1 MVAEQNIKPTDGK
14 QKIKPPETAADAGD
28 AQPRRFLVFAIV
40 SIALMMASIDQT
52 IVATA
57 LPTLQHDLHTEVN
70 WSTWTITIYALG
82 QILMMPLA
90 GKLGDQYGRKRIFL
104 IAVIVF
110 TAASLCCGL
119 AGNIYL
125 LIALRFVQAL
135 GGGAFMPSATGI
147 VAQMFGRDRDRALGL
162 FSSIFPIGGIIGPV
176 LGGVFV
182 TYWTWRGI
190 FLVNVPTGILLLTLG
205 AIFIPASVRRL
216 DQHLDIRGVL
226 LLGATLLSAMLGI
239 AYLGSAQS
247 GTGVAVTHTSLVSPE
262 FLVPEIVAAVALVAF
277 VRHSARAQAPFIPL
291 RFLTGTGFGVM
302 NLLNFLF
309 GSAALGFAA
318 LVPLYAH
325 NRYGMRSLEAGTLL
339 TARAVGMI
347 AIAGLAVFLLRR
359 TGYRWPMVAGFSLT
373 AVGLI
378 AMAIAPPVLSV
389 YAWLALA
396 AAICGVGMGVCT
408 PAANNATMQLA
419 PEHAA
424 AVAGLRGMFRQ
435 SGAITAVSVT
445 AAVVARSSNPG
456 LAQAHVFMVF
466 AAILIV
472 SLALIPLV
480 PEHRGSW

>member
-1 MVAEQNIKPTDGK
+1 VVAEQNIRPAA
-14 QKIKPPETAADAGD
+14 PPAEVGA

-40 SIALMMASIDQT
+40 SLALMMASVDQT

-57 LPTLQHDLHTEVN
+57 LPTLQRDLHTQVN

-90 GKLGDQYGRKRIFL
+90 GKLGDQYGRKRVFL
-104 IAVIVF
+104 TAVVVF

-125 LIALRFVQAL
+125 LIALRFIQAL

-190 FLVNVPTGILLLTLG
+190 FLVNVPAGVVLLALG
-205 AIFIPASVRRL
+205 AIFIPASVRRA
-216 DQHLDIRGVL
+216 DQALDIRGVL

-247 GTGVAVTHTSLVSPE
+247 GTGVAVTRTSPASPE
-262 FLVPEIVAAVALVAF
+262 FLVPELVAIVALVAF
-277 VRHSARAQAPFIPL
+277 VRHSARAKMPFIPL
-291 RFLTGTGFGVM
+291 RFLAGKGFGVM

-325 NRYGMRSLEAGTLL
+325 DRYGLRSLEAGTLL
-339 TARAVGMI
+339 TARAVGMV

-359 TGYRWPMVAGFSLT
+359 TGYRWPMVAGFALI
-373 AVGLI
+373 AAGLI
-378 AMAIAPPVLSV
+378 AMAVAPPVLSA
-389 YAWLALA
+389 YTWLALA
-396 AAICGVGMGVCT
+396 AAVCGIGMGVCT

-419 PEHAA
+419 PEQAA

-445 AAVVARSSNPG
+445 AAVVARSAHPG
-456 LAQAHVFMVF
+456 LAQAHVFEAF
-466 AAILIV
+466 AAILI
-472 SLALIPLV
+472 LALPLIPLV
-480 PEHRGSW
+480 PEHRGRW